1 MYRQFAFAALAFGFL
16 VLPAHGALDE
26 PDVSELALFDDV
38 PVVLSAARLTQPLK
52 DAPGAITV
60 IDRSMIKASGAR
72 DIAELLRLVPGFQ
85 VGRAT
90 GSMPLTTYHGLSDNA
105 PRRMLVRVDGRSAY
119 SPYFTSGIDWGRIS
133 VDIDDIDRIEVFRG
147 TNGAAYGSNAFLGVV
162 DIITRPAADT
172 PAFRARVTEG
182 ANGLHEQMV
191 SLRQQIGNATG
202 RLTLGQQ
209 RENGV
214 DPIDDS
220 YRHRRID
227 ARIDWQLSAR
237 DALELHLGQVDTRAR
252 TGGESSVTDPPRQID
267 SDTGFVQARWRR
279 QLDRGDEFKLTYFHQ
294 EEHSRDPG
302 FTLPSLS
309 SYLVSQQGL
318 SPAMVAS
325 LFALYGIP
333 ANAYVEGDIDTAAQR
348 DDIEFEHL
356 RHPSD
361 TLRIVWGG
369 GLRSD
374 RVRSAR
380 IFSRD
385 DSISMRQSRLFAN
398 VEQQLP
404 PHWTI
409 NAGAMLEDT
418 DASGPRLS
426 PRVAL
431 NAHVTEHTTARVAL
445 SRGYRNLAPFERQAD
460 VRYGDAISG
469 FTLLQTFQP
478 SGETTPER
486 VTTREIGLRQ
496 ESPDSRSSIDL
507 RIYEERVEDML
518 RRTTLPSNITPA
530 PPLNGEGEAP
540 TYKSDGKAQIHGAE
554 VSFLYLS
561 THDTWIGGHYAY
573 TDLKS
578 NDPPADRTAP
588 RHAYALFA
596 ATRLPHGWQM
606 SATHGFVGG
615 MQWYDDEERLPA
627 YHYTNLR
634 LARQW
639 RMGRSGVEV
648 AVGMDRINGARS
660 DYLPALTRPTQG
672 YVTVRFRY

>member
-1 MYRQFAFAALAFGFL
+1 MPRHIAVAALAFGFM
-16 VLPAHGALDE
+16 VLPAFGAHDE
-26 PDVSELALFDDV
+26 AALSELALFDEV
-38 PVVLSAARLTQPLK
+38 PVVLSAARLSQPLK
-52 DAPGAITV
+52 DAPGAVTV
-60 IDRSMIKASGAR
+60 IDRNMIQTSGAR
-72 DIAELLRLVPGFQ
+72 DIAELLRFVPGFQ
-85 VGRAT
+85 VGRAH
-90 GSMPLTTYHGLSDNA
+90 GSAPLTTYHGLSDNA

-119 SPYFTSGIDWGRIS
+119 SPYFTSGIDWATIS

-147 TNGAAYGSNAFLGVV
+147 TNAAAYGSNAFLGVV
-162 DIITRPAADT
+162 NIITRPAADT
-172 PAFRARVTEG
+172 PVFRTRVTEG
-182 ANGLHEQMV
+182 ANGLHEQMLSV
-191 SLRQQIGNATG
+191 RQRIGNATG
-202 RLTLGQQ
+202 RLTVGQQ
-209 RENGV
+209 REDGV
-214 DPIDDS
+214 DPIDDA
-220 YRHRRID
+220 YRHQRID

-237 DALELHLGQVDTRAR
+237 DALEMHLGQVDTRAR
-252 TGGESSVTDPPRQID
+252 AGTDDSVTDPPRQID
-267 SDTGFVQARWRR
+267 SDTGFAQVRWRR
-279 QLDRGDEFKLTYFHQ
+279 QLDLGDEFRLTYFHQ

-309 SYLVSQQGL
+309 SYLINEQGL
-318 SPAMVAS
+318 SPALVGG

-356 RHPSD
+356 FHPSD
-361 TLRIVWGG
+361 ELRIVWGG

-385 DSISMRQSRLFAN
+385 DAISMRQSRLFAN
-398 VEQQLP
+398 MEQQLP
-404 PHWTI
+404 PYWTI

-431 NAHVTEHTTARVAL
+431 NAHLAEHTTARVAV

-469 FTLLQTFQP
+469 FTLLQTFKP
-478 SGETTPER
+478 SGETSPER

-496 ESPDSRSSIDL
+496 ESSDSRSSIDL
-507 RIYEERVEDML
+507 RVYEERIEDML
-518 RRTTLPSNITPA
+518 RRTTLPSNITPT
-530 PPLNGEGEAP
+530 PPLNNAGEAP
-540 TYKSDGKAQIHGAE
+540 TYKSDGKAQIRGAE

-578 NDPPADRTAP
+578 NDPPADRSAP

-615 MQWYDDEERLPA
+615 MQWYDDEELLPA

-639 RMGRSGVEV
+639 HMGRTGVEV
-648 AVGMDRINGARS
+648 AVGMDRINGGLS
-660 DYLPALTRPTQG
+660 DYLPALTRPPQG
-672 YVTVRFRY
+672 YVTVRLSY